1 MARIFLAVHPT
12 GQEAPH
18 VSEFIPFNRPDITQA
33 EIDEVVAT
41 LRSGWLT
48 TGPRSRKLEEQF
60 ARRIG
65 AAHAVAVSSCTAG
78 LHVALIA
85 AGVGPGDEVV
95 TTPYTFTAS
104 AAAVL
109 HAGATPVLADVEAD
123 TANIDPAAIERAITP
138 RTKAIIPV
146 HIAGHPA
153 EMDPITELAARH
165 KLTVIE
171 DAAHS
176 LPAAYKGRTI
186 GTISPMTVFSFY
198 ATKNLSTGEGGMTT
212 TNDAALRERLAIF
225 GYHGMSR
232 DGWKRY
238 TAKGSWYYEILEDG
252 FKYNMPDL
260 FAALGLVQLARLD
273 EMQQKREAIVAAYQE
288 AFADLPGVFRPQAR
302 PHVTHAWHLYMIRI
316 DSRALRIDRDQFI
329 QELSQRDIG
338 VSVHFIPLARHPL
351 YQRRLGVTP
360 EQFPVAESVFQSVL
374 SLPLFPSMTSD
385 QVTRVIETV
394 RAVAREHRR

>member
-1 MARIFLAVHPT
+1 VT
-12 GQEAPH
+12 
-18 VSEFIPFNRPDITQA
+18 EFVPFCRPDITQA
-33 EIDEVVAT
+33 EIDEVVDT
-41 LRSGWLT
+41 LRSGWIT
-48 TGPRSRKLEEQF
+48 TGPRSKRLEERF
-60 ARRIG
+60 AQRIG
-65 AAHAVAVSSCTAG
+65 ASHAVAVSSCTAG
-78 LHVALIA
+78 LHVALVA
-85 AGVGPGDEVV
+85 AGVGPGDEVI

-109 HAGATPVLADVEAD
+109 HAGATPVLVDVEPD

-153 EMDPITELAARH
+153 EMDPIAALAAQRR
-165 KLTVIE
+165 LTVIE

-176 LPAAYKGRTI
+176 LPAAYKGKAI

-212 TNDAALRERLAIF
+212 TNSDELRDRLSVF

-238 TAKGSWYYEILEDG
+238 TSKGSWYYEILEDG
-252 FKYNMPDL
+252 FKYNMPDVL
-260 FAALGLVQLARLD
+260 AALGLVQLARLD
-273 EMQQKREAIVAAYQE
+273 EMQARRRAIVKAYQE
-288 AFADLPGVFRPQAR
+288 AFADLPGVIRPQAR
-302 PHVTHAWHLYMIRI
+302 PHVSHAWHLYQIRV
-316 DSRALRIDRDQFI
+316 DKRALRIDRDQFI
-329 QELSQRDIG
+329 QELTAREIG

-351 YQRRLGVTP
+351 YQRRLGVRP
-360 EQFPVAESVFQSVL
+360 EQFPSADAIFEATL
-374 SLPLFPSMTSD
+374 SLPLYSSMTSV
-385 QVTRVIETV
+385 QVTRVIDAV